1 MAALGSPNT
10 PSSIPTHSKKS
21 VFSSAASARRPS
33 TSSVSSPQGIGYSPG
48 SNTTY
53 TTTQPA
59 GSGIPSF
66 RTLRSLLPFGPNK
79 NATPISASV
88 SPNTTTT
95 RSPFSGFGSVRR
107 SMTKERERKMSLTN
121 DATPVIAIERSK
133 DNPFPDDTAIRRS
146 ASLSRLEKPLPKDP
160 NFEGTSDPFREGTYS
175 LSTFILRTPSPGP
188 PLSAELS
195 TIIEADSSGVSKNV
209 PSLGLEGPPIDS
221 RSSSPPLINRDFLH
235 PQLPTS
241 RSSEPSSSLFTS
253 DRNEVGEAD
262 NSALNLSTE
271 DLADQVRDA
280 LRKSSGSSA
289 KLVKEWLD
297 PDKEVVI
304 IDGDEHPEVADTTFD
319 TVDPDLMALLSPN
332 SSSKIYRPDLRSL
345 PHPPS
350 HSDRERSAGPSSAS
364 PTTPTF
370 STQSS
375 GSRLPR
381 TRQASSFLP
390 RPRPSQH
397 SPSPSPTSP
406 QFTIAT
412 PSPTTPSF
420 STANTTP
427 RATPGKK
434 RFSST
439 PVIAINGD
447 DYESPSSPPR
457 SPPPSTIP
465 TTATSTPAG
474 PRRASAMALPR
485 ATRVFSPQSSSLTSS
500 VSPESRTARVFAGL
514 RKASSAAGGV
524 EEKTQ
529 TSTSSMAS
537 SSTSGAGNEV
547 NGNTLTRPAP
557 RTLRQVTLGGGSKSS
572 ISNTND
578 SSSVSPSPPSTSYH
592 SSHAA
597 VNQVR
602 SRTPTNLGRGSLDSR
617 RPPVAV
623 SAATSASLMAS
634 NANEMGIGLGRP
646 SLETRRG
653 NSFESRSRPNSNQGN
668 NTLGAVGRLVSSIE
682 RGLSSGSVSG
692 TGSSG
697 LQTDVDSSPSPEIP
711 SHSPQAEPEP
721 DHAFHRPSFDSTAT
735 RFSFDA
741 SRPGSVARLRE
752 RELERS
758 RTPSQLTPGGSSRTG
773 TASPIPRNRKR
784 SMSVQER
791 QTSSMTTSFKG
802 RFVSSATNDHGIA
815 RPGSSL
821 SAYGQGGGTGGTPGP
836 KMEWLGPRT
845 AKAFRAAGLLDF
857 DKDRERERERGGGEV
872 ERDRGA
878 PSPSPLNHAS
888 GASALNRFASLRS
901 ASEYNPT
908 HGRAHSR
915 MAFSEV
921 GGFTASSGAGRRG
934 SGSFSAYGGGGGGG
948 DGYSAAGLME
958 SPTFT
963 VSTSS
968 RGRDRDTP
976 KSSTSTA
983 PTSVESFG
991 YFGRDPDKTERDRER
1006 DRDRAEMR
1014 ELRER
1019 HGTEMAALLSA
1030 LSDSQRT
1037 ARVLREENSDLR
1049 DKVDRLSGVHQEN
1062 DRLRKLCDG
1071 LENECMGLRRDYAD
1085 LQRESAGLA
1094 RSTSSLRAPGL
1105 APSWSASSASSGFRT
1120 PVPKPGNSSPLVVD
1134 ATPMFMQQQEEQ
1146 DSEDHRFNDTIIIH
1160 DSIDDDDDDDDG
1172 EEFLPRHGSTD
1183 GHRDSQQ
1190 SIGFPADKAL
1200 PSSNTPSLR
1209 RRLSDTSSIF
1219 PIPPSN
1225 MTMLLHEDSN
1235 LGSNRSSA
1243 DHSQYNFPIA
1253 PPKPTTNNH
1262 TPIPIPQPQQQ
1273 QHTHVRSLSKS
1284 PPVTYRNFAGP
1295 NYQTHSYNKS
1305 VTSTTSISPTTANF
1319 SIATGS
1325 PGSLFLRPEHE
1336 LLLED
1341 MESLDLGVRG
1351 ADLDQEGF
1359 LGRPVTTEDAW

>member
-1 MAALGSPNT
+1 
-10 PSSIPTHSKKS
+10 
-21 VFSSAASARRPS
+21 V
-33 TSSVSSPQGIGYSPG
+33 
-48 SNTTY
+48 
-53 TTTQPA
+53 
-59 GSGIPSF
+59 
-66 RTLRSLLPFGPNK
+66 
-79 NATPISASV
+79 
-88 SPNTTTT
+88 
-95 RSPFSGFGSVRR
+95 
-107 SMTKERERKMSLTN
+107 
-121 DATPVIAIERSK
+121 
-133 DNPFPDDTAIRRS
+133 
-146 ASLSRLEKPLPKDP
+146 
-160 NFEGTSDPFREGTYS
+160 
-175 LSTFILRTPSPGP
+175 LRTPSPGL

-209 PSLGLEGPPIDS
+209 PSLGLEGPPSDS
-221 RSSSPPLINRDFLH
+221 RSSSPPLINPDFLH
-235 PQLPTS
+235 PQQPTS
-241 RSSEPSSSLFTS
+241 RSSELSSTLFTS
-253 DRNEVGEAD
+253 ERSDQVEGD
-262 NSALNLSTE
+262 NLALNLSTE

-280 LRKSSGSSA
+280 LRKSTGSSA

-304 IDGDEHPEVADTTFD
+304 IDGDEHSEVADATFD
-319 TVDPDLMALLSPN
+319 TVDPDLMVLLSPN
-332 SSSKIYRPDLRSL
+332 SSSKIYKPDLRSL
-345 PHPPS
+345 PPPN
-350 HSDRERSAGPSSAS
+350 HSDKEHATGPPSAS

-370 STQSS
+370 PTLPS

-381 TRQASSFLP
+381 TRQLSSFLP

-420 STANTTP
+420 STATTTP
-427 RATPGKK
+427 RATPRKN

-439 PVIAINGD
+439 PSIAINGD
-447 DYESPSSPPR
+447 GYESPASPPR
-457 SPPPSTIP
+457 SPPPSAIP

-474 PRRASAMALPR
+474 PRRASAMGLPR
-485 ATRVFSPQSSSLTSS
+485 ATRIFSPPSPSLASPG
-500 VSPESRTARVFAGL
+500 SPESRTARVLAGL
-514 RKASSAAGGV
+514 RKASSSVTGV

-529 TSTSSMAS
+529 TPTAGPIAS
-537 SSTSGAGNEV
+537 SSTTGAGNGV
-547 NGNTLTRPAP
+547 NGTAITRPVA
-557 RTLRQVTLGGGSKSS
+557 RTLRQVMLGGSSKSS

-578 SSSVSPSPPSTSYH
+578 SSTASPSPPSPSYH
-592 SSHAA
+592 PHAA
-597 VNQVR
+597 GQAR
-602 SRTPTNLGRGSLDSR
+602 SHTPINLGRGSLDSR

-623 SAATSASLMAS
+623 SAATSASLTSS
-634 NANEMGIGLGRP
+634 NANDMGIGLGRP
-646 SLETRRG
+646 SLEIRRG
-653 NSFESRSRPNSNQGN
+653 NSFDSRTRPNSNQGSSN
-668 NTLGAVGRLVSSIE
+668 SGGGGRVSSSIE

-692 TGSSG
+692 
-697 LQTDVDSSPSPEIP
+697 DVDSSPSPEIP
-711 SHSPQAEPEP
+711 SHNPHTEPEP

-758 RTPSQLTPGGSSRTG
+758 RTPSQLAPGSSLRSG
-773 TASPIPRNRKR
+773 TVSPVPRNRKR

-791 QTSSMTTSFKG
+791 QTSSMTSSSKG
-802 RFVSSATNDHGIA
+802 RFVSAAANEHGIA

-821 SAYGQGGGTGGTPGP
+821 SVHGHAGGSAGP

-857 DKDRERERERGGGEV
+857 EKDRERERDRGVGEM

-878 PSPSPLNHAS
+878 PSPSPLNHNHTS
-888 GASALNRFASLRS
+888 GASALSRFASLRS

-908 HGRAHSR
+908 HARGHSR

-921 GGFTASSGAGRRG
+921 GGFTANGGTGRRG
-934 SGSFSAYGGGGGGG
+934 SGSFSAYGGGGG

-963 VSTSS
+963 VSSSS
-968 RGRDRDTP
+968 RCRDRDTP

-983 PTSVESFG
+983 PTSVSESFG
-991 YFGRDPDKTERDRER
+991 YFGRESDRTERDRER
-1006 DRDRAEMR
+1006 ERDRTEVR

-1037 ARVLREENSDLR
+1037 ARMLREENSDLR
-1049 DKVDRLSGVHQEN
+1049 DKVDRLSGAHQEN
-1062 DRLRKLCDG
+1062 DRLRKVCDG
-1071 LENECMGLRRDYAD
+1071 LENECMNLRRDYAD
-1085 LQRESAGLA
+1085 LQRESAGLT

-1105 APSWSASSASSGFRT
+1105 APSWSVSSTSSGFRT

-1134 ATPMFMQQQEEQ
+1134 ATPMFMQRQEEHG
-1146 DSEDHRFNDTIIIH
+1146 SEDHLFNDTIIIH
-1160 DSIDDDDDDDDG
+1160 DSIDED
-1172 EEFLPRHGSTD
+1172 EFVPRHGSTD
-1183 GHRDSQQ
+1183 GHHDSRSTAFQL
-1190 SIGFPADKAL
+1190 DKML
-1200 PSSNTPSLR
+1200 PSSNTPSLKR
-1209 RRLSDTSSIF
+1209 KLSDTSSIF

-1243 DHSQYNFPIA
+1243 DHSQYNFQL
-1253 PPKPTTNNH
+1253 PPKATTNNH
-1262 TPIPIPQPQQQ
+1262 SPIAIPQPK

-1305 VTSTTSISPTTANF
+1305 ITSTMSISPTTANF
-1319 SIATGS
+1319 SIAPGS

-1336 LLLED
+1336 LLLDD

-1351 ADLDQEGF
+1351 VDLDQEGF
-1359 LGRPVTTEDAW
+1359 LGRPVATEDAW